1 MMSHSALFSYMKS
14 VLRRYLNSHII
25 VEIIQEAWCVLYK
38 LVSVSP
44 VFGGGDGTGGRQQLR
59 PVPPCG
65 GDKKGVG
72 WVDGGEA
79 IAPNLEAATLA
90 KLGQKMLRV
99 WWKCLEVSPVGDI
112 VV

>member
-44 VFGGGDGTGGRQQLR
+44 VFGGGAGTGR
-59 PVPPCG
+59 
-65 GDKKGVG
+65 
-72 WVDGGEA
+72 
-79 IAPNLEAATLA
+79 EAAA
-90 KLGQKMLRV
+90 AAGAAMWRRQEGGGLGRRGGGNCPQPRSCNACQARPKDAASV
-99 WWKCLEVSPVGDI
+99 GEVLGSLSGW
-112 VV
+112 